1 MRKIEG
7 LTPLVAPM
15 YRDDNGRLR
24 PDPPGVAVLGRGFP
38 SPPTEESLGRISS
51 LGGDYPNLVLHLMEF
66 YERADHG
73 PDFDRWTPRL
83 VFALAPTL
91 SDETRGMIG
100 TFGANRACRVTLVA
114 SRQQARAVLR
124 AACDF
129 GPFVAERAAASLPYF
144 ERSVLPE
151 SSEDPA
157 VDLDPALATWLVGWY
172 ALYSYETKQI
182 R

>member
-1 MRKIEG
+1 
-7 LTPLVAPM
+7 M

-24 PDPPGVAVLGRGFP
+24 PDPPGVAVLGRDYP
-38 SPPTEESLGRISS
+38 SPPSEESLERISS

-83 VFALAPTL
+83 VMALAPTL

-100 TFGANRACRVTLVA
+100 AFGIDRVCRVTLVA
-114 SRQQARAVLR
+114 SRQQAWDVLR
-124 AACDF
+124 AACDL
-129 GPFVAERAAASLPYF
+129 GPFAAERAAASLPYF

-151 SSEDPA
+151 TSDDPA
-157 VDLDPALATWLVGWY
+157 VDLDPALSTWLVGWY
-172 ALYSYETKQI
+172 ALYAFQTGKI
-182 R
+182 G